1 VGWSVPSGERT
12 LHVPAG
18 PGVSRNHCS
27 FVRRDGNALLE
38 DHSTYGTY
46 VNDSPVRGVVA
57 LRVGDRVKLGN
68 PGVSLGLIRLVDDHA
83 TPSQV

>member
-1 VGWSVPSGERT
+1 LIPSVRACST
-12 LHVPAG
+12 Q
-18 PGVSRNHCS
+18 HCS